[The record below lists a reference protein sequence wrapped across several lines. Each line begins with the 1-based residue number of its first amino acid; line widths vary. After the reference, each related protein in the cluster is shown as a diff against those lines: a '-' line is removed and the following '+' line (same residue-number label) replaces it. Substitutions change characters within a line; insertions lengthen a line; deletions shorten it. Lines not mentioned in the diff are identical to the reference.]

1 MNIIEKKNQE
11 NSQFVS
17 TQNNMVGW
25 IEKEIIC
32 TYLIQSRLENAS
44 GSQLCQLPTSQNLKK
59 VLVFFNFS
67 IFSQI

>member
-44 GSQLCQLPTSQNLKK
+44 GSLLCQLPTS
-59 VLVFFNFS
+59 
-67 IFSQI
+67 